1 MLSIVAVAVMG
12 IEDVRRA
19 YTIDVGRDVIET
31 GCIVSVSPGAP

>member
-19 YTIDVGRDVIET
+19 YTIDFGRDVIET